1 MRMFRTSGLIAVT
14 ASLLSCSLFSAEK
27 GEDGEKAR
35 INRPPN
41 VRIKEP
47 KPDKKRRK
55 KAARKRGVATPAKK
69 ITLLPGFH
77 AELVYT
83 VPKKSQGSW
92 VSITKAPRDTLI
104 VSDER
109 GSLYRV
115 NPAKGKAEKIDLPIG
130 KAQGLLWAFDSL
142 YVHVNG
148 KGGGLFRARDTDGDG
163 RLDKSEKLMDVRGSG
178 EHGQHAIIL
187 SADKKSLF
195 VAAGNNTSLPKTSGS
210 RMPSNWGEDLLL
222 PRQWDARGH
231 ARGRLAPGGW
241 VCKVDPDGK
250 NWEVYCTG
258 FRNQY
263 DIAINRHGDM
273 FTWDADMEWD
283 MGMPWYRP
291 TRVCQVVSGGEFGWR
306 SGTGKWPAYYEDSLP
321 PTLNIGP
328 GSPTGVLFGTGAK
341 FPTKYQDALFILDW
355 TFGTIWAVHL
365 TPRGAGYTATKEEFL
380 SGVPLPVTDAVIG
393 GDGAFYFTIG
403 GRGTQSALYRVTY
416 RGDASTA
423 PPTKFDPDAAGARHR
438 RRHLESYH
446 GRKNPAAIEA
456 AWPHLDSRDR
466 FLRFAARIAV
476 ESQPV
481 DQWREKALRE
491 NRPRAKVLALVAL
504 ARMGGK
510 DAQGDLLNAL
520 LALPPTAPRLAMLR
534 AYALS
539 FVRMG
544 KPDEATAKKII
555 AQLDPL
561 LPSKSDAVNTELVRL
576 LVYLDAPGVIEK
588 TLPLLSAAGPTRIP
602 DWAALIR
609 RNAKYGGTIRR
620 MLDNHPPLQKLL
632 YAFLLRNLRYGWSM
646 EQRKAYFTF
655 INKAAKHPGGRSYVG
670 FLQNM
675 RKDALNNCSAAE
687 RRELASITGER
698 LATLP
703 AFEVTPPKGP
713 GRAWTVKTAL
723 AEVGGGLRGRSFKN
737 GRNVFYALNCV
748 KCHRFD
754 GAGGAVGPDLSS
766 VGNKFSFV
774 DLLESILEPSKVIS
788 DQYGTVVVIPKKGDP
803 ARGLVVEKPDG
814 TLDVYTSDPDA
825 PPVRFKKSEV
835 ESVKQSPVSQMPTGL
850 ADVLNRGELLDLL
863 AYLVSRGDAE
873 NRVFSITK

>member
-1 MRMFRTSGLIAVT
+1 MLRTSGLIAIT
-14 ASLLSCSLFSAEK
+14 ASLLSCSLFSSGQLK
-27 GEDGEKAR
+27 DGEKAG
-35 INRPPN
+35 IDRPRDG
-41 VRIKEP
+41 RIKEP

-55 KAARKRGVATPAKK
+55 KVARKRGGATPAKK

-92 VSITKAPRDTLI
+92 VAITKAPRGTLI
-104 VSDER
+104 VSDQS

-115 NPAKGKAEKIDLPIG
+115 NPDKGNAEKIDLPIG

-142 YVHVNG
+142 YAHVNG
-148 KGGGLFRARDTDGDG
+148 KEGGLFRARDTDGDG
-163 RLDKSEKLMDVRGSG
+163 RLDTSEKLMDVRGAG

-195 VAAGNNTSLPKTSGS
+195 VAAGNHTLLPKTSGS

-321 PTLNIGP
+321 PTLNMGP

-416 RGDASTA
+416 RGGASTA
-423 PPTKFDPDAAGARHR
+423 PPTKFDPDAASARHR
-438 RRHLESYH
+438 RRRLESYH

-491 NRPRAKVLALVAL
+491 DRPRAKVTALVAF

-510 DAQGDLLNAL
+510 DAQGDLLDAL
-520 LALPPTAPRLAMLR
+520 LALPPNAPRLAMLR

-539 FVRMG
+539 FIRMG
-544 KPDEATAKKII
+544 RPDEATADKII
-555 AQLDPL
+555 TKLDRL
-561 LPSKSDAVNTELVRL
+561 LPSDSDAVNTELVRL
-576 LVYLDAPGVIEK
+576 LVYLDAPGVVGK
-588 TLPLLSAAGPTRIP
+588 TLPLLSRAKPTPIP
-602 DWAALIR
+602 DWATLIR
-609 RNAKYGGTIRR
+609 RNARYGGTIRR
-620 MLDNHPPLQKLL
+620 MLDNHPPLQKLQ
-632 YAFLLRNLRYGWSM
+632 YAFLLRNQRNDWTM
-646 EQRKAYFTF
+646 EERKAYFTF
-655 INKAAKHPGGRSYVG
+655 INNVAKHPGGASYAG

-675 RKDALNNCSAAE
+675 RKDALQNCSSAE
-687 RRELASITGER
+687 RRELASITGEQ
-698 LATLP
+698 LITLP
-703 AFEVTPPKGP
+703 TFEVTPPKGP
-713 GRAWTVKTAL
+713 GREWTVKAAL
-723 AEVGGGLRGRSFKN
+723 AEVGDGLRGRNFKN
-737 GRNVFYALNCV
+737 GRSVFYALSCA

-754 GAGGAVGPDLSS
+754 GAGGAIGPDLST
-766 VGNKFSFV
+766 VGNKFSLA
-774 DLLESILEPSKVIS
+774 DLLEAILEPSKVIS
-788 DQYGTVVVIPKKGDP
+788 DEYGMVTVIPKKGDR
-803 ARGLVVEKPDG
+803 ARGLVVEKQDG
-814 TLDVYTSDPDA
+814 TIEVYTSDPYV
-825 PPVRFKKSEV
+825 PPVRFKKSNV
-835 ESVKQSPVSQMPTGL
+835 KSVKPSRISQMPTGL
-850 ADVLNRGELLDLL
+850 ADALNRNELLDLL
-863 AYLVSRGDAE
+863 AYLLSQGDAE
-873 NRVFSITK
+873 NRVFSKSE